1 MGGFPCLSKEHSLP
15 PFHGKN
21 LEQEDDLSGP
31 YFIHRQENTQKEEN
45 TQVKYQTNSDLE
57 TGKRSWWEAVLPW

>member
-45 TQVKYQTNSDLE
+45 TQAKY
-57 TGKRSWWEAVLPW
+57 